1 MNNWGRD
8 RERERERIQFNQ
20 SLTNSVANFV
30 LHMRT
35 LKRKQAKDL
44 EEGLAWKN
52 VSFAMGGRAARRKK
66 SKEDGTV
73 RERAVARKGAG

>member
-44 EEGLAWKN
+44 EEGLA
-52 VSFAMGGRAARRKK
+52 
-66 SKEDGTV
+66 
-73 RERAVARKGAG
+73 